1 MCRICIPLILCLLLV
16 AATGCEKKAAP
27 KEPAEGPASDV
38 TQAPAAAEPAAAEPA
53 AVAAVEPAGDA
64 KAADVGA
71 PGVITVSSREVEVGC
86 GMCIYAIK
94 GVTSCSLAAKID
106 GKPYMVKGA
115 SIDAHKAGLCGGTKL
130 AKCEGRIEGDTF
142 FATRLVLKE

>member
-1 MCRICIPLILCLLLV
+1 MILCLLLV

-27 KEPAEGPASDV
+27 KEPAAAPAPYV
-38 TQAPAAAEPAAAEPA
+38 TPAPAAAEPAAEKLAAGAKTAAADAGEPA
-53 AVAAVEPAGDA
+53 D
-64 KAADVGA
+64 A

-106 GKPYMVKGA
+106 GKPYMVKG
-115 SIDAHKAGLCGGTKL
+115 SSVNAHKAGLCGGTKL